1 MVCRVADKAVQI
13 LGGAGFVEDNAITRM
28 YRDVRLF
35 RLFEGTSQIQQQQ
48 IARAMLRG

>member
-1 MVCRVADKAVQI
+1 LGAD
-13 LGGAGFVEDNAITRM
+13 GFADNSPITCM

-35 RLFEGTSQIQQQQ
+35 RLFEGTSQIQQQR